1 MDGFTHTKQLL
12 NLLCIVYISRVGEGS
27 SGVKDRRAGS
37 QTHSIN
43 SATSS
48 SSDIPPGRLT
58 QTSSVITSKIH
69 TPECSTVIELQ

>member
-1 MDGFTHTKQLL
+1 MISLKTHFGLLFEWPLKTGFTVI
-12 NLLCIVYISRVGEGS
+12 IVQSYISRVGEGS

-58 QTSSVITSKIH
+58 QTSSVIT
-69 TPECSTVIELQ
+69 